1 MHADVSHQLLLGAQG
16 HLSLS
21 LVSGER
27 FMDPKG
33 IVNTCPTHMILLCT
47 DGQAILSIA
56 ILNFNCCIKILFLLY
71 LLSGEQMLSVFSP
84 KQVNV
89 LPLCFGTLN

>member
-1 MHADVSHQLLLGAQG
+1 MHADVSHQLLLGAQH

-33 IVNTCPTHMILLCT
+33 VVNTYDT
-47 DGQAILSIA
+47 S
-56 ILNFNCCIKILFLLY
+56 LY
-71 LLSGEQMLSVFSP
+71 KWSNNIEHCYIEL
-84 KQVNV
+84 
-89 LPLCFGTLN
+89 

>member
-1 MHADVSHQLLLGAQG
+1 MHADVSNQLLLGAQG

-33 IVNTCPTHMILLCT
+33 VVNTCPAHMILLFT

-56 ILNFNCCIKILFLLY
+56 ILNFNCCIKMYSFYYISFLGRKCY
-71 LLSGEQMLSVFSP
+71 LIFSP
-84 KQVNV
+84 NE
-89 LPLCFGTLN
+89 

>member
-1 MHADVSHQLLLGAQG
+1 MHADVSNHAASLGAQG

-56 ILNFNCCIKILFLLY
+56 ILNFNCKCI
-71 LLSGEQMLSVFSP
+71 LSIIFAFWGANVICFFS
-84 KQVNV
+84 QTSE
-89 LPLCFGTLN
+89 CFTIMFWYT